1 MSILENP
8 GRSGST
14 VIVVAGLIGLIVLV
28 AVILVFL
35 IGKSDPEKTEVERAH
50 DQLYDQTV
58 AANSQADLLEVIEK
72 SLDLECNDY
81 IEYREQTIQYYS
93 GNSVAAE
100 KLDNDATVT
109 LGSAIGRI
117 DEIIHRI
124 ETKALACDYNDPV
137 ISQLTEIENNN
148 LRLADVFAILSTINR
163 YYYASGDSWPG
174 ALFEIDPLLEDE
186 LRYYRKSNINPP
198 GSVDESTP
206 AETGI
211 FPTYT
216 ALAEPS
222 APGMIHHPTEPR
234 STEIIVFMREAEC
247 GPDSHPIEGDP
258 AKMVVLY
265 RLESH
270 DSISCIDI

>member
-35 IGKSDPEKTEVERAH
+35 TNQSDTDKAEVERTH
-50 DQLYDQTV
+50 DQLYDRTV
-58 AANSQADLLEVIEK
+58 AASSQADLLEVIEK
-72 SLDLECNDY
+72 SFDLECNDY

-100 KLDNDATVT
+100 KLDDDATVT
-109 LGSAIGRI
+109 LASAIGRI
-117 DEIIHRI
+117 NEMIHRI
-124 ETKALACDYNDPV
+124 ETKALACGYDDPA
-137 ISQLTEIENNN
+137 ITQLTEIENNN
-148 LRLADVFAILSTINR
+148 LRRADVFTILSTIDR
-163 YYYASGDSWPG
+163 YYSSENSWPG
-174 ALFEIDPLLEDE
+174 SLSEITPLLEDE
-186 LRYYRKSNINPP
+186 LRYYRESNINPA
-198 GSVDESTP
+198 GSVNESTP
-206 AETGI
+206 AEAGI
-211 FPTYT
+211 FPIYT

-222 APGMIHHPTEPR
+222 APGMIHHPMEPQ
-234 STEIIVFMREAEC
+234 STEMIVFMRGAEC

-270 DSISCIDI
+270 DNISCIDI